1 MMADDLD
8 VRNAMS
14 QEEAESRMPPEMP
27 TTFDRM
33 RDAAYIESR
42 KIESGQV
49 ARMVVGWLTAPMPS
63 QMKLRDDF
71 LGLTRL
77 MDRIIA
83 DPVIMDRLK
92 DKAPKK

>member
-1 MMADDLD
+1 MADVLEETL
-8 VRNAMS
+8 AMS
-14 QEEAESRMPPEMP
+14 QEEAERRIPAEMP

-33 RDAAYIESR
+33 RDAAYIEAR

>member
-1 MMADDLD
+1 MADDLEETL
-8 VRNAMS
+8 AMS
-14 QEEAESRMPPEMP
+14 QEEAERRMPAEMP

-33 RDAAYIESR
+33 RDAAYVASR
-42 KIESGQV
+42 TIESGQI
-49 ARMVVGWLTAPMPS
+49 ARMVAGFLTAPMPE
-63 QMKLRDDF
+63 QMKRRDDF

>member
-1 MMADDLD
+1 MADVLEETL
-8 VRNAMS
+8 AMS
-14 QEEAESRMPPEMP
+14 QEEAERRIPAEMP

-33 RDAAYIESR
+33 RDAAYIEAR

-92 DKAPKK
+92 EKAPKK

>member
-1 MMADDLD
+1 MTAFTK
-8 VRNAMS
+8 
-14 QEEAESRMPPEMP
+14 EAERGSC
-27 TTFDRM
+27 
-33 RDAAYIESR
+33 S
-42 KIESGQV
+42 
-49 ARMVVGWLTAPMPS
+49 LPS